1 MVASGCKRLQVVA
14 SGKISC
20 LHPFATTCNHLQP
33 PEPLRTKCSK
43 SISDSDMLI
52 SDSNSGLL
60 DGCKRLQVVASG
72 KISCLHPFATT
83 CNHYNHLNHSELNI
97 ASQFQI
103 QIS

>member
-1 MVASGCKRLQVVA
+1 MVA

-33 PEPLRTKCSK
+33 PQPLRTKYSK

-83 CNHYNHLNHSELNI
+83 CNHFQPPQPLKTKYSKSIFLDQDYNK
-97 ASQFQI
+97 FF
-103 QIS
+103 